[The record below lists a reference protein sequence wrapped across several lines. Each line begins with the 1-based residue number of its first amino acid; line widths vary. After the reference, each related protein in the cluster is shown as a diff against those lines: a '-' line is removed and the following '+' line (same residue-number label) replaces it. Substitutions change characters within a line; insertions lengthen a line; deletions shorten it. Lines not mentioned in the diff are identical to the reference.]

1 MVRENNWLEFVQIC
15 YALKLLVHK
24 DRRMMDLATVF
35 VQAYFETFIITPVL
49 KCSLFCYIK
58 VSVHVHMKFK
68 AITVEGYSN
77 C

>member
-1 MVRENNWLEFVQIC
+1 
-15 YALKLLVHK
+15 
-24 DRRMMDLATVF
+24 MMDLATVF